1 MVHKSALLH
10 LLHRCIIVA
19 FCLIIMLTL
28 LLSTMLFVKRQQAS
42 TENQSLQLSHMLIK
56 QMAYSLAPLI
66 NNYDHNTSD
75 NNKQILSSLEL
86 LVKNDWLLDVSVYL
100 INGQLIAS
108 AGETVPARDRLHLDD
123 YDASTINKKTDQ
135 IIQCVE
141 LQGRPIGFIR
151 FTVDNS
157 LLKPSENT
165 IERVI
170 HIIWGIL
177 ILAVVIGFILAKA
190 LQRHHSIN
198 LTSLPKQQSNGVISF
213 LSTERILND
222 MPDNDLPSDYLQN
235 TLDTKDKQHHSSDRQ
250 E

>member
-19 FCLIIMLTL
+19 FCLIITLTL
-28 LLSTMLFVKRQQAS
+28 LLSTMLFIKRQQAT
-42 TENQSLQLSHMLIK
+42 TENQSLHLSHLLIK

-66 NNYDHNTSD
+66 NNYDNNTSD

-86 LVKNDWLLDVSVYL
+86 LVKNDWLLDASVYL

-108 AGETVPARDRLHLDD
+108 VGETVPTRDRLHLDD
-123 YDASTINKKTDQ
+123 ATTANKKTDQ
-135 IIQCVE
+135 LIQCIE

-157 LLKPSENT
+157 ILRPSANT
-165 IERVI
+165 IEQLI

-177 ILAVVIGFILAKA
+177 ILAVLTGFILAKT
-190 LQRHHSIN
+190 LQIHPSIN
-198 LTSLPKQQSNGVISF
+198 LTSVPKQKQQSNEDISP
-213 LSTERILND
+213 LSTDRILND
-222 MPDNDLPSDYLQN
+222 MPDNDLSSDHYQN
-235 TLDTKDKQHHSSDRQ
+235 TLDIKDKQHGNSDIHS
-250 E
+250 